1 VRKTIKKVAS
11 PVKRNNTS
19 STDLKSEVGEDSAAF
34 KSQYPPVGAHKSS
47 RKKNKA
53 LPFPDVKGSGG
64 EEIMNYGS
72 TDSQDLFEGDV
83 DVETPFLNGETH
95 TTPSSGGGRRG
106 WQGIEPMSMDTM
118 TPEHSKGKMR
128 VNKDGINFPRLWRS
142 VSTIFHCGSLIASLG
157 ACYMLY
163 LLTKFI
169 NESGKVNE
177 FVQVTVMLMMISFG
191 GFLVFVTGR
200 LLLTD
205 CLDEALVNKI
215 CVVTF
220 VVATSLLLLNFL
232 ASTFF

>member
-1 VRKTIKKVAS
+1 M
-11 PVKRNNTS
+11 
-19 STDLKSEVGEDSAAF
+19 
-34 KSQYPPVGAHKSS
+34 YPPVQKMGGGG
-47 RKKNKA
+47 RKKSNRA

-72 TDSQDLFEGDV
+72 TDSQDLFDDH
-83 DVETPFLNGETH
+83 DVETPFLGSDGSTTGGGNL
-95 TTPSSGGGRRG
+95 TPSGRRN
-106 WQGIEPMSMDTM
+106 WQGIEPMSMDIM

-142 VSTIFHCGSLIASLG
+142 VSTIFHCGSFIASFG
-157 ACYMLY
+157 ACYILY

-177 FVQVTVMLMMISFG
+177 LVQITVMLMMLSFG
-191 GFLVFVTGR
+191 SFLVFITGR

-205 CLDEALVNKI
+205 CLDENLVNKI

-220 VVATSLLLLNFL
+220 LMATSLLLLNFL